1 MSDQIHVVPLA
12 RLRVAATN
20 TRKDT
25 AAGQED
31 ASLDGLAQSIREH
44 GLLNPPTVRVLADG
58 TYEVL
63 AGQRRYLACKALGLA
78 EIPVLVREAV
88 SDARAVALSLIEN
101 VQRADMHPL
110 DKARAYEAL
119 RMHYHGNLR
128 QVAQT
133 TGVSVRTIE
142 RYLTLLRLPEALQ
155 AELGTT
161 AGSAGV
167 GAMAAIA
174 KAFAAPADM
183 VEAYNQVGGF
193 TQPFQAEI
201 LKRADGQLEALPD
214 LVLAAQEGAFNA
226 RRCGTGI
233 ADCPHIP
240 EPLRQ
245 PLLEA
250 ARAMSAGIP
259 DPAQSL
265 RAFAARH
272 KKTRQRP

>member
-1 MSDQIHVVPLA
+1 M
-12 RLRVAATN
+12 
-20 TRKDT
+20 
-25 AAGQED
+25 
-31 ASLDGLAQSIREH
+31 
-44 GLLNPPTVRVLADG
+44 
-58 TYEVL
+58 
-63 AGQRRYLACKALGLA
+63 A
-78 EIPVLVREAV
+78 E
-88 SDARAVALSLIEN
+88 
-101 VQRADMHPL
+101 
-110 DKARAYEAL
+110 
-119 RMHYHGNLR
+119 
-128 QVAQT
+128 T

-142 RYLTLLRLPEALQ
+142 RYLALLRLPEALQ

-174 KAFAAPADM
+174 KAFAEPADM
-183 VEAYNQVGGF
+183 VEAYNQVSGF
-193 TQPFQAEI
+193 AQPIQAEI
-201 LKRADGQLEALPD
+201 LKRADGKVEALPD

-245 PLLEA
+245 PLLDA
-250 ARAMSAGIP
+250 ARAMKAGIP